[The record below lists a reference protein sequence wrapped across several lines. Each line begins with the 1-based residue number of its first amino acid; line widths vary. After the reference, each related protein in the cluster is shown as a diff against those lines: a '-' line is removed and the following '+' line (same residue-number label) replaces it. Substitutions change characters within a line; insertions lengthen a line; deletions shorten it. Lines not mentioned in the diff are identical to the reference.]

1 MALPIETLT
10 MEERQLERA
19 KRAREWEAWPKG
31 EEYQRLQHRAAGQTE
46 DLCQKLED
54 LLTATQA
61 GTLAEEMERWKDGV
75 RAAIKKGREQ
85 YKQLKLGALG
95 GELAIETVCEP
106 IEEVEGMT
114 EEELKR
120 WKAFKKQA
128 KDGSGKMKGG
138 NAGAKQAT
146 TAAAAGEGFGEQQ
159 AEGGFGGLQAWGW
172 GLQMP
177 PGPPPQQFSGQ
188 WQYGQQMPWGNK
200 GWSGGSQQQRRN

>member
-1 MALPIETLT
+1 
-10 MEERQLERA
+10 
-19 KRAREWEAWPKG
+19 
-31 EEYQRLQHRAAGQTE
+31 
-46 DLCQKLED
+46 
-54 LLTATQA
+54 
-61 GTLAEEMERWKDGV
+61 V

-128 KDGSGKMKGG
+128 KGGSGKMKSG

-146 TAAAAGEGFGEQQ
+146 TATAAGEGFGEQQ

-172 GLQMP
+172 GLQLP

-188 WQYGQQMPWGNK
+188 CTEK
-200 GWSGGSQQQRRN
+200 GADIMCYQITMRTCTVAIYKSPRFKMASPESGAAD